1 MLELSPKILATKEM
15 FALLKSVIKDEYMP
29 KSFEAFKNSFLP
41 AEDDRV
47 DEPYKITRVPFSYVS
62 DKQNYNVKAL
72 TLLFFPY
79 SIGWFGDSSKQL
91 LIEDSANTRDLFC
104 FKYQRLLGE
113 KCKDVEYFNYL
124 LRKNRYVLELFDD
137 EVKEN
142 RPGFFKF
149 KARKAYDAE
158 MAKQRDVLARQYDA
172 HMEFVQLKI
181 IDLTRENESK
191 KKK

>member
-15 FALLKSVIKDEYMP
+15 YALLKTIIKKEYMP
-29 KSFEAFKNSFLP
+29 KSFEAFKEAFLP

-47 DEPYKITRVPFSYVS
+47 EEPYKITKVPFSYVI

-72 TLLFFPY
+72 SLLFFPY
-79 SIGWFGDSSKQL
+79 GIGWFDGASKEL
-91 LIEDSANTRDLFC
+91 LIEEKANTKELF
-104 FKYQRLLGE
+104 FLNYQRLIGE

-124 LRKNRYVLELFDD
+124 LRKNRYMIELFDD
-137 EVKEN
+137 EVKDN

-158 MAKQRDVLARQYDA
+158 MAIQREELVKQYDE

-181 IDLTRENESK
+181 IDLTRELENK
-191 KKK
+191 KK